1 MAQTVQNCIN
11 AINIYESYSII
22 RSCTPITSV
31 ANTPKKI
38 DHGGPL
44 WDEFTYEYYN
54 DNNDDYRQLFQQYT
68 SSAVYNIIHTSTVI

>member
-1 MAQTVQNCIN
+1 M
-11 AINIYESYSII
+11 
-22 RSCTPITSV
+22 SCSTPIV
-31 ANTPKKI
+31 LAENTLKNLYL
-38 DHGGPL
+38 GGPL